1 MSNFN
6 QILSDLR
13 AKKYQPIYF
22 LMGDE
27 PFYID
32 QITNYISKHVLEEHE
47 RDFNQT
53 VLYGKDTSVDEIIAV
68 AKRFPMM
75 SEYQVVIVKEA
86 QHIRN
91 IEAIESY
98 AKQPLASTLLVI
110 NYKYKKLDKRKAAA
124 KTIAKNAILFESE
137 KLRDYQ
143 IPDWIS
149 KETSA
154 CGLNIDPKNALLL
167 AEFLGTDLNK
177 IHNELQK
184 LKLILPQGE
193 AITTDII
200 EKNIGISKDFNV
212 FELQT
217 ALAKKDVLKA
227 NRIAKYFEQNPKD
240 NPFVVTISSLF
251 NYFSKILQLHFSKN
265 KNNDQALAGELKV
278 HPFFVKEYKLAARN
292 YSPKKLIKIIGY
304 LREYDLKS
312 KGVDNVSATEGD
324 LLKEMIFKILH

>member
-1 MSNFN
+1 MANFN

-13 AKKYQPIYF
+13 AKKYHPIYF

-47 RDFNQT
+47 KDFNQT

-91 IEAIESY
+91 IEAIEAY

-124 KTIAKNAILFESE
+124 KTIAKNALLFESQ

-149 KETSA
+149 KEVGNS
-154 CGLNIDPKNALLL
+154 GLTIDPKNAGLL

-184 LKLILPQGE
+184 LKLVLPKGE
-193 AITTDII
+193 AITTEVI

-217 ALAKKDVLKA
+217 ALAKKDILKA

-265 KNNDQALAGELKV
+265 KNNDQVLAGELKV
-278 HPFFVKEYKLAARN
+278 HPFFVKEYKMAARN

-312 KGVDNVSATEGD
+312 KGVNNISTTDGD
-324 LLKEMIFKILH
+324 LLKEMLYKILH

>member
-1 MSNFN
+1 LANFN

-13 AKKYQPIYF
+13 AKKYHPIYF

-47 RDFNQT
+47 KDFNQT

-91 IEAIESY
+91 IEAIEAY

-124 KTIAKNAILFESE
+124 KTIAKNALLFESQ

-149 KETSA
+149 KEVGNS
-154 CGLNIDPKNALLL
+154 GLTIDPKNAGLL

-184 LKLILPQGE
+184 LKLVLPKGE
-193 AITTDII
+193 AITTEVI

-217 ALAKKDVLKA
+217 ALAKKDILKA

-265 KNNDQALAGELKV
+265 KNNDQVLAGELKV
-278 HPFFVKEYKLAARN
+278 HPFFVKEYKMAARN

-312 KGVDNVSATEGD
+312 KGVNNISTTDGD
-324 LLKEMIFKILH
+324 LLKEMLYKILH

>member
-1 MSNFN
+1 
-6 QILSDLR
+6 
-13 AKKYQPIYF
+13 
-22 LMGDE
+22 MGDE

-47 RDFNQT
+47 KDFNQT

-91 IEAIESY
+91 IEAIEAY

-124 KTIAKNAILFESE
+124 KTIAKNALLFESQ

-149 KETSA
+149 KEVGNS
-154 CGLNIDPKNALLL
+154 GLTIDPKNAGLL

-184 LKLILPQGE
+184 LKLVLPKGE
-193 AITTDII
+193 AITTEVI

-217 ALAKKDVLKA
+217 ALAKKDILKA

-265 KNNDQALAGELKV
+265 KNNDQVLAGELKV
-278 HPFFVKEYKLAARN
+278 HPFFVKEYKMAARN

-312 KGVDNVSATEGD
+312 KGVNNISTTDGD
-324 LLKEMIFKILH
+324 LLKEMLYKILH

>member
-1 MSNFN
+1 MANFN

-47 RDFNQT
+47 KDFNQT

-75 SEYQVVIVKEA
+75 SEHQVVIVKEA

-91 IEAIESY
+91 IEAIEAY

-124 KTIAKNAILFESE
+124 KTISKNALLFESE

-149 KETSA
+149 KEVGTS
-154 CGLNIDPKNALLL
+154 GLTIDPKNAGLL

-184 LKLILPQGE
+184 LKLILPKGE
-193 AITTDII
+193 AITTEVI

-217 ALAKKDVLKA
+217 ALAKKDILKA

-265 KNNDQALAGELKV
+265 KNNDQVLAGELKV
-278 HPFFVKEYKLAARN
+278 HPFFVKEYKMAARN
-292 YSPKKLIKIIGY
+292 YPPKKLIKIIGY

-312 KGVDNVSATEGD
+312 KGVNNISATDGD
-324 LLKEMIFKILH
+324 LLKEMLFKILH